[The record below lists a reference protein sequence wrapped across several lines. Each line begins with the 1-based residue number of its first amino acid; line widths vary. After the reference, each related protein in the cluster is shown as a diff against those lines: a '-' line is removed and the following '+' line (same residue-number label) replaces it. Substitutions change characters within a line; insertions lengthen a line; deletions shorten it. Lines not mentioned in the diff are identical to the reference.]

1 MWPGYFLKTRLFAV
15 DKKRIYTL
23 LLALSI
29 AILVGACGGGGND
42 INSEAVLTEAAR
54 IALEG
59 LTQTAEA
66 APPTATPTEIPPTPT
81 DTPVPPTDT
90 PTPEGDS
97 NNAVVPSPTTGQPAA
112 SSNNA
117 ACYRANFEIETIPDG
132 TQLYTD
138 KVFTKTWRLKNVGS
152 CTWSTNFAIIWVSG
166 DLMDADSVVPLTD
179 VPIAPGEYVT
189 ASVKMQAPSKPG
201 VYKGYWM
208 LRSDDGVIFGTDAN
222 GKGTVWV
229 EIEVIPRPDG

>member
-1 MWPGYFLKTRLFAV
+1 M

-23 LLALSI
+23 LLVLSI
-29 AILVGACGGGGND
+29 AVLVGACGGGDSGV
-42 INSEAVLTEAAR
+42 NSEAVLTEAAR

-66 APPTATPTEIPPTPT
+66 APPTATPTEPPTPS
-81 DTPVPPTDT
+81 DT
-90 PTPEGDS
+90 PTPTNTPTPVVESNDS
-97 NNAVVPSPTTGQPAA
+97 AQPTATKNQPPS
-112 SSNNA
+112 SSTNP

-132 TQLYTD
+132 TQFYPD
-138 KVFTKTWRLKNVGS
+138 HIFTKTWRLKNIGS
-152 CTWSTNFAIIWVSG
+152 CTWSTNFSIIYVSG
-166 DLMDADSVVPLTD
+166 DLMNADSVVPLTD
-179 VPIAPGEYVT
+179 VAIAPGEYVT
-189 ASVKMQAPSKPG
+189 AEVEMQAPSKPG

-229 EIEVIPRPDG
+229 EIEVIPRPDE